1 MHTTLLKNTLL
12 ALSLAGIFATAAQAQ
27 TPMGDLTGT
36 GAIAYES
43 QYVFRGKKIADSSL
57 QPKAEVGMQL
67 NANSNFYIGSWAN
80 EPVSR
85 RSGVGAAQFQKDEI
99 DLYAGVYY
107 NLPVNLAVDV
117 GDTYYWYPEA
127 GGSSVPSATGLPLDR
142 SDEAYIGFIY
152 NTASIL
158 PTNANVNPAVYY
170 YHDFNKNSNVVEV
183 SARYTWDLT
192 KVLGFTGVSLQP
204 RIYGGWYEA
213 EREFGDQ
220 LAAGTANWRNGYL
233 YYGAS
238 FDLNYMLSP
247 YCYLFGSANFAGNTD
262 GKTGGPASIGGN
274 PQLGGTEKTAW
285 FGVGLKFRK

>member
-1 MHTTLLKNTLL
+1 MIKNTLL
-12 ALSLAGIFATAAQAQ
+12 ALSLAAVLTATTRAQ

-36 GAIAYES
+36 GAISYES
-43 QYVFRGKKIADSSL
+43 QYVFRGKKIADSSI
-57 QPKAEVGMQL
+57 QPKAEVGLQL

-85 RSGVGAAQFQKDEI
+85 RSGTGLSQFQHDEI

-107 NLPVNLAVDV
+107 NLPANLAVDI

-127 GGSSVPSATGLPLDR
+127 GGTSVPSAQGLPLDR
-142 SDEAYIGFIY
+142 SDESYIGFIY
-152 NTASIL
+152 NTAQIL
-158 PTNANVNPAVYY
+158 QNVNVNPSVYY
-170 YHDFNKNSNVVEV
+170 YHDLNNDSNVVEI

-192 KVLGFTGVSLQP
+192 RVLGFSGVSLQP
-204 RIYGGWYEA
+204 RIYGGWYHA
-213 EREFGDQ
+213 NREYGDQ
-220 LAAGTANWRNGYL
+220 LSPGTANWRNGYL

-247 YCYLFGSANFAGNTD
+247 YCYLYGSANFAGNND
-262 GKTGGPASIGGN
+262 GTTGGPGIIGGN
-274 PQLGGTEKTAW
+274 PQVGGSQKNVW